1 MKYNGKGCIKLKGI
15 SKALQEYEYSIYV
28 ISNPYYI
35 EKKYKQFNIS
45 IYATTADKYP
55 YIKVTNDSYINY
67 TKSCRISLIEPKY
80 IKANDDPYDNWV
92 FTEQEKIDFINMLK
106 DNVYNVLSN
115 IGDSFKDLSMWQYIL
130 QCYNFQIGDN
140 KFIKTTPMP
149 NYYLL

>member
-1 MKYNGKGCIKLKGI
+1 MSNNVQLPFLSKNLNEYIDELCILYNPDSIKQ
-15 SKALQEYEYSIYV
+15 S
-28 ISNPYYI
+28 
-35 EKKYKQFNIS
+35 KYKKFNIFFNS
-45 IYATTADKYP
+45 MTNDKYP
-55 YIKVTNDSYINY
+55 YIRITNYSHMSY

-80 IKANDDPYDNWV
+80 IKANDDPYDNWI

-130 QCYNFQIGDN
+130 QCYNFQIDDN
-140 KFIKTTPMP
+140 KFTKTTPMP